1 MRLALVSECVRER
14 VTYSDAKHLKSFS
27 IKEKQEE
34 LLVKGWEGRD
44 CLSVLCS
51 LEVCS
56 DGLSLAGGWLARL
69 LGRVVGLPEH
79 PKNIQELRLRKIFM
93 YCTIKDF

>member
-14 VTYSDAKHLKSFS
+14 VTYSDAKHLKLFS
-27 IKEKQEE
+27 VKDAQEE
-34 LLVKGWEGRD
+34 LLVKGWEGWD
-44 CLSVLCS
+44 GLSVLCS

-79 PKNIQELRLRKIFM
+79 SKNIQEITL
-93 YCTIKDF
+93 TQDFHVLYN